1 MYDLF
6 IDMLSS
12 VMYIFCDDNNPG
24 NSGSLAYN
32 AEFASAGCAILAL
45 GIYESENLYVRAYIP
60 AIETH
65 ELQVRVRILVFV
77 FASWRMGS
85 GAVAH

>member
-24 NSGSLAYN
+24 NSALSHN
-32 AEFASAGCAILAL
+32 AEFASAILAL
-45 GIYESENLYVRAYIP
+45 GIYESENLYLCI
-60 AIETH
+60 
-65 ELQVRVRILVFV
+65 
-77 FASWRMGS
+77 
-85 GAVAH
+85 